1 MRRSSRAP
9 VDRSPEPPAPDD
21 DACLEWLWRTRFAA
35 DGRRAVCS
43 RCERPTRFYRLRGR
57 RAYSCEICGRQIY
70 PTADTPFSGTST
82 PLGVWFR
89 AARELGEEPQGVS
102 GRELARRLGVDY
114 RAALRIRSRLL
125 AASSD
130 PRTARLLKAAG
141 RWYATGGTPAPEAT
155 LSSGDGEHPA
165 ARQDQDPP
173 IDAILKAAVRL
184 IARHG
189 LRGTRLE
196 DVAREA
202 GTSNAVVRRAFR
214 TKEAL
219 LLASFTWGEER
230 LAARVEALTAAED
243 DPLRRLRGLLEL
255 TLASTGP
262 LRDQYRLWQE
272 VWVSVRE
279 RIHEFDE
286 ADVFYSGHDALL
298 ETIRQGRA
306 MGVFKPVAS
315 AETIAEAMIALSDG
329 LAYKLAEGY
338 WEITLDRSREL
349 LHLFCEQMLG
359 LAPGSLAE
367 LA

>member
-1 MRRSSRAP
+1 MSRSPRAP
-9 VDRSPEPPAPDD
+9 VDHLPDPPTPDD
-21 DACLEWLWRTRFAA
+21 HDCLEWLWRTRFSA
-35 DGRRAVCS
+35 DGRRAVCPQ
-43 RCERPTRFYRLRGR
+43 CERPTRFYRLRDR
-57 RAYSCEICGRQIY
+57 RAYSCELCGRQLY

-89 AARELGEEPQGVS
+89 AAHELNEEPRPVS
-102 GRELARRLGVDY
+102 GKELARRLGIDY

-125 AASSD
+125 TASSE

-141 RWYATGGTPAPEAT
+141 RWYATGGTPAPDAT
-155 LSSGDGEHPA
+155 LSSGEATHPA
-165 ARQDQDPP
+165 AAKHPP
-173 IDAILKAAVRL
+173 IDAILQAATRL

-189 LRGTRLE
+189 LRDMRLE

-202 GTSNAVVRRAFR
+202 GTSNAVVRRVFR

-219 LLASFTWGEER
+219 LLASFKWAEER
-230 LAARVEALTAAED
+230 LSARVEGLMAAED
-243 DPLRRLRGLLEL
+243 DPLRRLRGLVEL
-255 TLASTGP
+255 SLASPGP
-262 LRDQYRLWQE
+262 LLDEYRLWLE

-279 RIHEFDE
+279 RVHELDE
-286 ADVFYSGHDALL
+286 TDLFYTSHDALL

-338 WEITLDRSREL
+338 WEITVPRSRKL

-359 LAPGSLAE
+359 LGSGTLADQR
-367 LA
+367 